1 FVCQKLVPLLWK
13 GACLVMENCSIHK
26 GSRIGSLIEQVGAKL
41 IRVTTSS
48 ADFNQARK
56 LLARNAP
63 LRRHLNSIQLNGAV
77 EAKKYSTPNQCKN
90 LSGFGKSHRIS
101 FQSNLCR

>member
-41 IRVTTSS
+41 IRATTSS

-56 LLARNAP
+56 LLAMIFVTG
-63 LRRHLNSIQLNGAV
+63 LLIVVIVL
-77 EAKKYSTPNQCKN
+77 Y
-90 LSGFGKSHRIS
+90 
-101 FQSNLCR
+101 